1 MSKMERQ
8 ISPPLLEHLTSQIRR
23 ISEQQTEALSNAAYV
38 GMTEEEV
45 REYQQRGRKLA
56 ELVNQ
61 LAMLTSQK
69 AS

>member
-1 MSKMERQ
+1 MSKMEPQ